1 MTLAQRIVI
10 AQDDGHAV
18 MAMALAALLLFG
30 AIAALVFIGVHP
42 APAKASA
49 HQPPPAASPIPK
61 AGQPTCDAALA
72 RARDTRALPA
82 EEAVAVSMAMLR
94 ACGVR

>member
-18 MAMALAALLLFG
+18 MAMALAVLLLFG
-30 AIAALVFIGVHP
+30 AIAALVFIGVNP

-49 HQPPPAASPIPK
+49 HQPPAASPIPK

-82 EEAVAVSMAMLR
+82 EEAVAVSTAMLR